1 MIPFK
6 YFVLPLFLLLVFPA
20 TLSAQVNTDTTLR
33 NSDSCKLLRNQSEN
47 ILSIRSQIV
56 AINTNTLSAG
66 YSLNTLNA
74 LSGKMFG
81 VDIRTATSGNSASST
96 FLIRGERNLI
106 TDNQPLFIV
115 DGFPITR
122 QLNSN
127 LGFDFG
133 NMVNDWNIDDIESVT
148 ILKGGQAAS
157 LFGSKAGNSVVIIE
171 TKKAT
176 TTGFHMDYSTSFF
189 MRSIADYPEFQNSYG
204 QGYYGEF
211 NYVDGIGGGMYD
223 EYDGSW
229 GPPLNGQLITQFDG
243 PSTGSVNGQ
252 VQQVRGGDTWSR
264 QQADIYGIDNKIEP
278 TPWIAQ
284 PDNMK
289 DYFQRATTLANNL
302 ALSWAS
308 SQGGLRLAYT
318 NVWADDV
325 TPNTRLLK
333 NTLNG
338 NFNYRIFKSV
348 SLSGSFQNTKLSEKN
363 VIISADPFQDNPMLF
378 FAWMGRQVN
387 TNSLKRYWQ
396 AGQEN
401 IGQFNYVGNYADN
414 PWFTAFENDAPIS
427 RNDFFA
433 TYAVKFEPAKGISLS
448 YTGGFNKID
457 ASADKS
463 VAQGSFSGYPV
474 YTKNEELMQSV
485 SRHSFLADYNLTL
498 SKKHCFNAFG
508 GFYYEN
514 KKGHEL
520 YTLSKGIYGETLT
533 KLNTNGYFGGL
544 SYIGYNAFSARVTF
558 SQDIYKLIGKIS
570 TPVFYSVS
578 AGAEINRIIHLPKF
592 ISNLSVQSGY
602 SSRGLN
608 EMHIQNL
615 SGYSHGQNSYSTVGE
630 YTLSADMGIF
640 NNRILWHGNYY
651 NSRTRNGLLLV
662 SVAINSGYGSKVV
675 NTASVKN
682 TGYELSLDIIPVQ
695 SPAINWKVS
704 VLYCKNKNE
713 VVELTNGIISMRHFS
728 ENVDMISEK
737 GQPMG
742 NLYGSKYKR
751 HDGQIIYKNGLP
763 QTSNQNELLGNV
775 NPDYM
780 IFIHNSLS
788 IYKFLVSVN
797 LEYSKGGVYYSSFY
811 SSGTYA
817 GTLANT
823 ANRENGVVGKGVKW
837 DEPTDTFI
845 QNDVNVLAQ
854 KYYQHLYS
862 IDEYSIMDATYVK
875 LKEINIAYP
884 FTLKQKLRM
893 TCSIFG
899 QNLFTWSG
907 GKDYQNGNLFYYNNM
922 YFKGLNSFNLPE
934 TYGLGMKI
942 QLHI

>member
-6 YFVLPLFLLLVFPA
+6 YLVLPLFLVLVFPA
-20 TLSAQVNTDTTLR
+20 TLSAQVNADTTLR
-33 NSDSCKLLRNQSEN
+33 NLDSCELLRNRSEN

-56 AINTNTLSAG
+56 TINANTLSAG
-66 YSLNTLNA
+66 SSLNILNA
-74 LSGKMFG
+74 LSGKMSG

-96 FLIRGERNLI
+96 FFIRGERNLI

-122 QLNSN
+122 QLNSI

-133 NMVNDWNIDDIESVT
+133 NMVNDWNLDDIESVT

-157 LFGSKAGNSVVIIE
+157 LFGDKSGNSVVIIQ
-171 TKKAT
+171 TKKAS
-176 TTGFHMDYSTSFF
+176 TTGFHVDYSTSFL
-189 MRSIADYPEFQNSYG
+189 MRKIADYPEFQNSYG
-204 QGYYGEF
+204 QGYNGEF
-211 NYVDGIGGGMYD
+211 TYVDGVGGGMYD
-223 EYDGSW
+223 ESDGSW
-229 GPPLNGQLITQFDG
+229 GPRLNGQLITQFDG
-243 PSTGSVNGQ
+243 PSTGFINGQ

-278 TPWIAQ
+278 TPWVAQ
-284 PDNMK
+284 PDNLK
-289 DYFQRATTLANNL
+289 DYFQPSFTLANNL

-338 NFNYRIFKSV
+338 NFNYSVFKRV
-348 SLSGSFQNTKLSEKN
+348 KLFGSFQNTKLNEKN

-378 FAWMGRQVN
+378 FTWMGRQVN

-401 IGQFNYVGNYADN
+401 NEQFNYVGNYANN
-414 PWFTAFENDAPIS
+414 PWFTAFENDAPIV
-427 RNDFFA
+427 RKNFFG
-433 TYAVKFEPAKGISLS
+433 TYGVKFELAKGISLS

-457 ASADKS
+457 ASADKN
-463 VAQGSFSGYPV
+463 VAQGSFPGYPV

-498 SKKHCFNAFG
+498 SQKHCFNAFG
-508 GFYYEN
+508 GLYLEN

-520 YTLSKGIYGETLT
+520 YTLSKGIYGETIT
-533 KLNTNGYFGGL
+533 NPNTNGYFGGL
-544 SYIGYNAFSARVTF
+544 SYIGNNAFSARVTF
-558 SQDIYKLIGKIS
+558 SQDISKLIGKIS

-578 AGAEINRIIHLPKF
+578 AGVEINRIVHLPKF
-592 ISNLSVQSGY
+592 ISTLSVQSGY

-608 EMHIQNL
+608 EMHIQNF
-615 SGYSHGQNSYSTVGE
+615 SGFPPGQNSYSTVGE

-640 NNRILWHGNYY
+640 NNRISWHGNYY
-651 NSRTRNGLLLV
+651 NSRTHNGLLFV
-662 SVAINSGYGSKVV
+662 SVATNSGYESKVV

-704 VLYCKNKNE
+704 VLYFKNKNE
-713 VVELTNGIISMRHFS
+713 VIELANGNSLRHFS
-728 ENVDMISEK
+728 ENVEMFSEK

-751 HDGQIIYKNGLP
+751 HDGQVIYKNGLP
-763 QTSNQNELLGNV
+763 QTSNRSELLGNV

-780 IFIHNSLS
+780 IFITNSLS
-788 IYKFLVSVN
+788 VYKFLVSVN
-797 LEYSKGGVYYSSFY
+797 IEYSKGGIYYSSFY
-811 SSGTYA
+811 SNGTVA

-823 ANRENGVVGKGVKW
+823 ANREDGVVGEGVKW
-837 DEPTDTFI
+837 DEATDSYI

-854 KYYQHLYS
+854 KYFVHLYR

-875 LKEINIAYP
+875 LKEINIAYS
-884 FTLKQKLRM
+884 FTLKQNLRM

-899 QNLFTWSG
+899 QNLITWSG

-922 YFKGLNSFNLPE
+922 YYKGLNSFNLPE